1 MNKTYLWWLFGA
13 VIFVF
18 TLWLLS
24 LFLLFNAELFLSP
37 EIKLLSVTSAIGDS
51 FGTLNSLFTGLAL
64 AAIVV
69 AIFMQAKQLDEQ
81 VKANELYKQEVSATL
96 DNLERENSWK
106 IVESK
111 MNLIPLLCDTYTR
124 QLHSLANKLKTRSL
138 EGIIV
143 TELYNDSEAI
153 DQICDAVDRHEALM
167 RHQRDTLNDRM
178 MQFERDHK
186 ELSARRE
193 EIENDDR
200 DMSGLRE
207 TYGDLFFKLVDESKS
222 VKSELAKHDADDEL
236 VAAVRVVVSN
246 IRKLNQEYESAFQKA
261 YEMTK

>member
-1 MNKTYLWWLFGA
+1 MNRTYLWWLFGA

-24 LFLLFNAELFLSP
+24 MLLLFNAELFLNS
-37 EIKLLSVTSAIGDS
+37 EIQFLHVTSAIGDS

-124 QLHSLANKLKTRSL
+124 QLTSLAVKLQTRSL
-138 EGIIV
+138 EGMK
-143 TELYNDSEAI
+143 TEQLHKADESIEKICEAI
-153 DQICDAVDRHEALM
+153 DRHDVIM
-167 RHQRDTLNDRM
+167 RQQRESLH
-178 MQFERDHK
+178 ERILEIKEDQK
-186 ELSARRE
+186 ELSARLE
-193 EIENDDR
+193 EVKNFDGHASELQ
-200 DMSGLRE
+200 G
-207 TYGDLFFKLVDESKS
+207 TYSELFLKLVEESNS
-222 VKSELAKHDADDEL
+222 LKSELARHDADEE
-236 VAAVRVVVSN
+236 VVLAIRHVISN
-246 IRKLNQEYESAFQKA
+246 IRKLNQEYNLAFQKA
-261 YEMTK
+261 YEMTR